1 MAQEVV
7 PCFPSKL
14 QTPQRT
20 QCLFFSQWQGLP
32 SSVQHQQL
40 QPDQR
45 RGQAAGQ
52 SRPAFWPAGHH
63 RPCRGTVHPSLPP
76 VPPDTE
82 DVRQGPRAGTEPRLP
97 RDLDTE
103 SVASQTGAHGLGLR
117 LFTSPWD
124 GTGPTLLS
132 WVCRLLSASADPG
145 AAPCLCTPCLHSLG
159 VLPGLSRFSAPSS
172 GFTIL
177 GSFHVTKQERGVT
190 RLSPSWAYSTLR
202 PLRGSCTAERLF

>member
-1 MAQEVV
+1 MVSGRVQVAQEVV

-14 QTPQRT
+14 QTPQRM

-103 SVASQTGAHGLGLR
+103 SVAPQTGLMA
-117 LFTSPWD
+117 
-124 GTGPTLLS
+124 
-132 WVCRLLSASADPG
+132 SASGCLRRRGMGRDPPCCPG
-145 AAPCLCTPCLHSLG
+145 SVGCSLPLQTRALPLAHAPPACTL
-159 VLPGLSRFSAPSS
+159 
-172 GFTIL
+172 
-177 GSFHVTKQERGVT
+177 
-190 RLSPSWAYSTLR
+190 
-202 PLRGSCTAERLF
+202 